1 MAVTTVQVWRGS
13 PASDGLGWLTVGRP
27 KSRAAAE
34 VFLAKL
40 QQLRPDY
47 VYRLEPT
54 GSDSVV
60 TRSPFDLFTYGTL

>member
-1 MAVTTVQVWRGS
+1 MTTVQVWRGS

-40 QQLRPDY
+40 QRLRPDY
-47 VYRLEPT
+47 LYRLEPT
-54 GSDSVV
+54 GPDSV
-60 TRSPFDLFTYGTL
+60 TRSPFDLFPHGTI